1 MNLQQLRYIVAI
13 ADCHSITKASKKLF
27 VSQPYL
33 SKVVLDF
40 EAKINKQIFIR
51 YNNGLELTADGHK
64 VYLLAQSI
72 IGQMEQLERL
82 EQEEKRENDSARLS
96 FSVAN
101 LILKD
106 SLLLDYFSTTHAS
119 VHDVD
124 FRETTIEGCIKNI
137 EEGGSEFAIVV
148 VDDFQKTLL
157 SGMSPRRELACM
169 ELDEGYP
176 YYHFHRN
183 HPLANQNEIQMDSL
197 IRYPLVRLKMD
208 EYARF
213 SSQHW
218 RQEYPDAYVRKYIVV
233 NHYHS
238 YLNIVKHDYAF
249 MVGNKWQISE
259 LEKMDIQSVRFSS
272 LKHKVHLMILKKEF
286 IPFSR
291 EAKQFLHLFKNSYG
305 LDKV

>member
-1 MNLQQLRYIVAI
+1 MNLQQLRYIVEI
-13 ADCHSITKASKKLF
+13 ADCHSITKASRRLF

-33 SKVVLDF
+33 SKVVSDF
-40 EAKINKQIFIR
+40 EARLHKQIFIR

-64 VYLLAQSI
+64 VYLLARSI
-72 IGQMEQLERL
+72 IGQMDQLEHL
-82 EQEEKRENDSARLS
+82 GQEEQSEEDGARLS
-96 FSVAN
+96 FSVGN

-106 SLLLDYFSTTHAS
+106 SLLLDYLSTVQAR
-119 VHDVD
+119 VQAVD
-124 FRETTIEGCIKNI
+124 FDETTIEGCIKNM
-137 EEGGSEFAIVV
+137 EEGRSEFAIVV

-157 SGMSPRRELACM
+157 TGMASRRELACM
-169 ELDEGYP
+169 ELDQGYP

-213 SSQHW
+213 SSQQW
-218 RQEYPDAYVRKYIVV
+218 RREYPDAYVRRYIVV

-249 MVGNKWQISE
+249 MIGNKWQISE
-259 LEKMDIQSVRFSS
+259 LEKMDIQSVRFPS
-272 LKHKVHLMILKKEF
+272 LKHKVHLMILKKEL

-291 EAKQFLHLFKNSYG
+291 EAKQFLQLFKNSYG
-305 LDKV
+305 LDMV